1 MKELW
6 FYLDT
11 VCYKSEN
18 VLSFLQS
25 TSSFN
30 TDLYRC
36 LKQVSDAQVCV
47 LEVRGHMDLTHNL
60 SNTRCCVLQVS
71 FNFLLWMSHWVWLG
85 WILKT
90 LIMEMQV
97 ALCQIHLQG
106 GSVLSEAE
114 LSLRGARAAL
124 CLSENLP
131 LLFPQLKLSAKINTV
146 PLHLLLWS
154 KRKVA

>member
-1 MKELW
+1 
-6 FYLDT
+6 
-11 VCYKSEN
+11 
-18 VLSFLQS
+18 
-25 TSSFN
+25 
-30 TDLYRC
+30 
-36 LKQVSDAQVCV
+36 
-47 LEVRGHMDLTHNL
+47 
-60 SNTRCCVLQVS
+60 
-71 FNFLLWMSHWVWLG
+71 
-85 WILKT
+85 
-90 LIMEMQV
+90 MEMQV